1 VFIYYISD
9 IGIAVIYKDV
19 DWGPDKAG
27 AGIWGGIYL
36 VIFGL
41 LLIVKK
47 YISLYTIR
55 IFI

>member
-47 YISLYTIR
+47 YTL
-55 IFI
+55 

>member
-1 VFIYYISD
+1 MTITFKLNCVNTIFQIS
-9 IGIAVIYKDV
+9 ALVIYKDV

-47 YISLYTIR
+47 
-55 IFI
+55 

>member
-1 VFIYYISD
+1 VYTILIQIS
-9 IGIAVIYKDV
+9 ALAIYKDV

-47 YISLYTIR
+47 
-55 IFI
+55 